1 MLASGLALSAPGPR
15 VGGLGWTLWGFCLS
29 AAAAAAAAA
38 AARGP
43 FVQKQAAALQLF
55 PNKDKNSQLKILL

>member
-29 AAAAAAAAA
+29 AAAAG
-38 AARGP
+38 GP
-43 FVQKQAAALQLF
+43 FVQKKAAALQLF
-55 PNKDKNSQLKILL
+55 PKQR